1 VKRILSI
8 LFIGSSTLL
17 IAQSTSEAK
26 SWIGIKTKFQI
37 SEKLHNSIGL
47 QYRSKSD
54 FKELDKYFF
63 ENNIEYDF
71 SKEFSLEVGLRI
83 GKNNDTSGGQQGI
96 ENQYRVHTDL
106 NYNKRFGNVKFKSRV
121 RYQLSNEFG
130 STNPSSKYLRFKN
143 GIEFHIDNWNYDPE
157 FLIEPFLSVGD
168 PNFSGVKKWRYGAQ
182 TDLSFGE
189 HKLKVAYFYMTATQ
203 FIERHHIIGL
213 FYKFKL

>member
-1 VKRILSI
+1 MKRILSI

-47 QYRSKSD
+47 QHRSKSD

-63 ENNIEYDF
+63 ENNVEYDF
-71 SKEFSLEVGLRI
+71 SKELSLEVGLRI

-143 GIEFHIDNWNYDPE
+143 GIEFRIDNWNYDPE

>member
-1 VKRILSI
+1 MKRILSI

-37 SEKLHNSIGL
+37 SEKLYNSIGL
-47 QYRSKSD
+47 QHRSKSD

-63 ENNIEYDF
+63 ENNVEYDF
-71 SKEFSLEVGLRI
+71 SKELSLEVGLRI

-143 GIEFHIDNWNYDPE
+143 GIEFRIDNWNYDPE

>member
-1 VKRILSI
+1 MKRILSI

-47 QYRSKSD
+47 QHRSKSD

-63 ENNIEYDF
+63 ENNVEYDF
-71 SKEFSLEVGLRI
+71 SKELSLEVGLRI

-106 NYNKRFGNVKFKSRV
+106 NFNKRFGNVKFKSRV

-143 GIEFHIDNWNYDPE
+143 GIEFRIDNWNYDPE

>member
-1 VKRILSI
+1 VKRILSL
-8 LFIGSSTLL
+8 LFLGSSSLL
-17 IAQSTSEAK
+17 LAQSVSEAR

-37 SEKLHNSIGL
+37 SEKLHNTIGL

-63 ENNIEYDF
+63 ENNLDYDL
-71 SKEFSLEVGLRI
+71 SKDFSLEVGLRI
-83 GKNNDTSGGQQGI
+83 GKNNDTNGGQQGI

-106 NYNKRFGNVKFKSRV
+106 NYKKSFGDLKFKSRV
-121 RYQLSNEFG
+121 RYQISNEFG
-130 STNPSSKYLRFKN
+130 STNPGSKYLRFKN
-143 GIEFHIDNWNYDPE
+143 GIEFHIDNWKYDPE
-157 FLIEPFLSVGD
+157 FLIEPFISVGD

>member
-17 IAQSTSEAK
+17 IAQSTSDAK

-168 PNFSGVKKWRYGAQ
+168 NTFSEVKKRRNGAQ

>member
-1 VKRILSI
+1 MKRILSI

-47 QYRSKSD
+47 QHRSKSD

-63 ENNIEYDF
+63 ENNVEYDF

-213 FYKFKL
+213 FYKLKL

>member
-157 FLIEPFLSVGD
+157 FLIEPFLSIGD

>member
-1 VKRILSI
+1 MKRILSI

-157 FLIEPFLSVGD
+157 FLIEPFLSIGD

>member
-1 VKRILSI
+1 MKRILSI

>member
-1 VKRILSI
+1 
-8 LFIGSSTLL
+8 LL
-17 IAQSTSEAK
+17 AQSVSEAK